1 MKVILYFQK
10 VRNELIFIV
19 VVSQHITHVLGRT
32 CALFDMLVK
41 IPVKLSSTIIT
52 AKPDIIVASGVFAP
66 HELLTAEREKEP
78 VVV

>member
-1 MKVILYFQK
+1 MKTNNQIEYG
-10 VRNELIFIV
+10 LIFNV
-19 VVSQHITHVLGRT
+19 VACEHITNLLGRT

-41 IPVKLSSTIIT
+41 TPVKLSSTIIT
-52 AKPDIIVASGVFAP
+52 AKPEIMVASGVLAP